1 MDISLNCKHCNNLF
15 NVPYKQR
22 NKKFCNQTCYLEY
35 SKSNKTLGRKKDENI
50 RETRNCVECGNEFVV
65 KKKLSNKL
73 CSDECRVKWASKPEN
88 KKNRIENSKKAIFEK
103 YGVTSLL
110 SLEHFQK
117 KMKDSFKSKHG
128 VDNPMDKEEFNEKQ
142 KNTIRKIHLE
152 KLLPK
157 LKNGNITLL
166 DDYKKNKID
175 NTSLSY
181 QFKCDVCN
189 NIFSST
195 LLGVGRIPICRK
207 CNPINKNSSLEIKI
221 KDFLNTNNIKHI
233 DGDKKI
239 LKGKEIDIFL
249 PDYNIGFEIDGC
261 YYHSEINGG
270 KDQKYHLNKTILSE
284 QKNIKLIHIFE
295 DEIIHKNDIVL
306 SRISN
311 LLQLNKK
318 IYARKCSIKILDKKI
333 SKTFLNENHIQG
345 DCVDNFRCGLFFD
358 DILVSVMTFS
368 KKRKVLGNK
377 NSSDNHYELVRY
389 CNKLNTN
396 VIGGFSKLLKYFI
409 KTQNPSK
416 VETYADI
423 RWSGF
428 NHKETVYHK
437 NGFTFLHTTKP
448 NYWYLNFS
456 SNNQRM
462 HRYNFRKDILV
473 KEGFD
478 KNKTESQIMFE
489 RGYDRIWD
497 CGSMKFELKLK

>member
-1 MDISLNCKHCNNLF
+1 MNVTLNCNHCHKNF
-15 NVPYKQR
+15 EVPYKQR
-22 NKKFCNQTCYLEY
+22 NKKFCNQTCYLDFCRLNN
-35 SKSNKTLGRKKDENI
+35 SLGRKKDESI
-50 RETRNCVECGNEFVV
+50 REKRNCVECDSEFIV
-65 KKKLSNKL
+65 KKNLPNKL
-73 CSDECRVKWASKPEN
+73 CSDACRIKWASKSEN
-88 KKNRIENSKKAIFEK
+88 KKLRIENSKKAIFEK

-110 SLEHFQK
+110 TLEHFRK
-117 KMKDSFKSKHG
+117 KMKDSFKSKYG
-128 VDNPMDKEEFNEKQ
+128 VDHPMVLDEFVEKL
-142 KNTIRKIHLE
+142 KNTVRNSHLE

-157 LKNGNITLL
+157 LKSSNITLL
-166 DDYKKNKID
+166 DEYKTNKID

-181 QFKCDVCN
+181 NFKCDICD

-195 LLGVGRIPICRK
+195 LLGVGRIPLCRK

-221 KDFLNTNNIKHI
+221 RDFLNENKIKHI

-239 LKGKEIDIFL
+239 LNGKEIDIFL
-249 PDYNIGFEIDGC
+249 PDYNIGIEINGC

-270 KDQKYHLNKTILSE
+270 KDQKYHLNKSILSK

-295 DEIIHKNDIVL
+295 DEINQKKDIVL

-311 LLQLNKK
+311 LLHLNKK
-318 IYARKCSIKILDKKI
+318 IYARKCIVKIIDKKN
-333 SKTFLNENHIQG
+333 SKSFLNENHIQG
-345 DCVDNFRCGLFFD
+345 DCVDNFRCGLFLD
-358 DILVSVMTFS
+358 DVLVSVMTFS

-389 CNKLNTN
+389 CNKLHTN
-396 VIGGFSKLLKYFI
+396 VIGGFSKLLKFFN
-409 KTQNPSK
+409 KTQKPSK

-428 NHKETVYHK
+428 NHKETVYYK

-456 SNNQRM
+456 TNSQRL
-462 HRYNFRKDILV
+462 HRYNFRKDVLV

-489 RGYDRIWD
+489 RGFDRIWD
-497 CGSMKFELKLK
+497 CGSMKFELKLN